1 VNEIDQ
7 YEVRESGQRK
17 LETRHYEA
25 IDLAEFSEE
34 NRYKFMTGS
43 VVPRPIALVTSLG
56 ETGVLNA
63 APFSQFV
70 IISVSP
76 PLLGIVAHDAHQVA
90 TFSATPGIYKDTVRN
105 VMANGEFVIN
115 TVTETM
121 ALQVQECAFAF
132 PPDVSEIDQVGFHTI
147 PSVRVAPARIA
158 ESLIQFECRLHRL
171 VPFGDENSKTTLVV
185 GEVVTTHCA
194 DGILS
199 GHRVD
204 HEKLRP
210 LGRIAGR
217 NYCRTTD
224 VIQV

>member
-1 VNEIDQ
+1 MSTIGQHEARQ
-7 YEVRESGQRK
+7 SGQTK
-17 LETRHYEA
+17 AATRHYEA
-25 IDLAEFSEE
+25 LDLAEFSEE
-34 NRYKFMTGS
+34 SRYKFMTGS

-90 TFSATPGIYKDTVRN
+90 TFSAAPGVYKDTVRN

-132 PPDVSEIDQVGFHTI
+132 PPDVSEVEQVGFHTI
-147 PSVRVAPARIA
+147 PSVKVAPARIA

-185 GEVVTTHCA
+185 GEVVMVHCA
-194 DGILS
+194 DGLLS
-199 GHRVD
+199 GHRID
-204 HEKLRP
+204 HDKLKP

-217 NYCRTTD
+217 SYCRTGD